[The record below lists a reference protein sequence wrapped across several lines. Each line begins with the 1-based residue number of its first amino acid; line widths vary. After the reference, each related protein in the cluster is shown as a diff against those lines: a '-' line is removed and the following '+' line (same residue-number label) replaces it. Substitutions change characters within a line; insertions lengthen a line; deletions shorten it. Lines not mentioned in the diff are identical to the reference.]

1 MTEVQEALEISK
13 QIDAIVKTPEIK
25 IIKITSPT
33 WVGYLAEPIK
43 EFVNK
48 IKTPTIRY
56 ETLYTY
62 LVNVVQYGGSTSELW
77 VAHYENDYKPI
88 AFANWY
94 VKGLPHVGAAEI
106 GFIHSW
112 NRAKVPVGLLL
123 DQFLKFSYE
132 NRCTIY
138 VGDLVNE
145 VVWKVFEKAAAD
157 RGIQLTRTEQINF
170 YGKKVN

>member
-1 MTEVQEALEISK
+1 METQEAATVI
-13 QIDAIVKTPEIK
+13 PEIK

-43 EFVNK
+43 EFCSKVK
-48 IKTPTIRY
+48 IPTIRY

-62 LVNVVQYGGSTSELW
+62 FVNVVQYGGTASELW
-77 VAHYENDYKPI
+77 AAHYDNDYKPI

-123 DQFLKFSYE
+123 DQFMKFAFD
-132 NRCTIY
+132 NRCTVY
-138 VGDLVNE
+138 TGDIINDI
-145 VVWKVFEKAAAD
+145 VWKVFEKAASD
-157 RGIQLTRTEQINF
+157 RGIELTRTEHINF
-170 YGKKVN
+170 YAKKVN